1 MPPLHSGSI
10 IGRRVKLLKA
20 KVLTE
25 RQPFLPV
32 LVPEELYFA
41 DLREAEVKLGYGT
54 HYDYEYN
61 QGLLKLISR
70 SHHRIGVINLSDTN
84 STLQLISIKFDK
96 RNFPERYGQ
105 TYQVRADTLNI
116 YVNVNALGE
125 LPFAT
130 RVRIIDNTIGIKLG
144 ESDLLAVI
152 TGSKSHQ

>member
-10 IGRRVKLLKA
+10 IGRRVLKA

-25 RQPFLPV
+25 RQRFLP
-32 LVPEELYFA
+32 VPEELYFA

-96 RNFPERYGQ
+96 RNFPERYSQ

-116 YVNVNALGE
+116 SVNVNALGE

-130 RVRIIDNTIGIKLG
+130 RVRITDNIIGIKLG
-144 ESDLLAVI
+144 EF
-152 TGSKSHQ
+152 